1 MLASFP
7 APVLAIPPTT
17 VAVLGFRELWPIWL
31 VGCFLIAVLPFWIWM
46 IVDCINKES
55 KEGNDRV
62 LWLLVIL
69 LAHWIG
75 ALIYFLFRRP
85 ARIRELGR

>member
-1 MLASFP
+1 MLAVDP
-7 APVLAIPPTT
+7 AL
-17 VAVLGFRELWPIWL
+17 VAVLGFQELWPIL
-31 VGCFLIAVLPFWIWM
+31 LAGCFLIAVLPFWIWM
-46 IVDCINKES
+46 LVDCIDEES
-55 KEGNDRV
+55 REGNERV

-75 ALIYFLFRRP
+75 ALIYFFFRRP